1 MTKVKWP
8 LLIYAVLAAVCIIGI
23 GIAIGEKSIIG
34 AISCI
39 LALMVVMGMG
49 FKTKRKMR
57 ENGEL

>member
-49 FKTKRKMR
+49 FKKKRKMR